1 MSKISISNMNL
12 YYGDF
17 HALKDVNLEI
27 EPNKIT
33 AFIGPS
39 GCGKSTLLNAAAGF
53 EKVSKGT
60 VKIDEKVV
68 EKPSLKYITIFQN
81 YGLFPW
87 RSVLKNVELGLEKM
101 KVPKEKREELKKA

>member
-39 GCGKSTLLNAAAGF
+39 GCGKSTLF
-53 EKVSKGT
+53 
-60 VKIDEKVV
+60 KIYQSDE
-68 EKPSLKYITIFQN
+68 
-81 YGLFPW
+81 
-87 RSVLKNVELGLEKM
+87 
-101 KVPKEKREELKKA
+101 